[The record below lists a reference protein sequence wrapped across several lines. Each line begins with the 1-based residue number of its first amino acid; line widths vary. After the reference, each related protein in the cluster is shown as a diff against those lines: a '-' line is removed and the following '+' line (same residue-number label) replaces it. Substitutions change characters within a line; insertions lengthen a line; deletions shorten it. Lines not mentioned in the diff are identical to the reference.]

1 MKRIMNKDDIY
12 CLIYELR
19 NARDIIKDGNI
30 QRIRRRLNRRI
41 KLISR
46 NNEITNKA
54 YIESMIW
61 CIRRKIEL
69 GYELDDVLKDVE
81 WQIEWWKKR
90 VEDNEEI
97 LNVFKELE

>member
-1 MKRIMNKDDIY
+1 MRRIMNKDDIW
-12 CLIYELR
+12 CLIDELR
-19 NARDIIKDGNI
+19 IARDIIKDGNI

-69 GYELDDVLKDVE
+69 GYELDDVLQNVE
-81 WQIEWWKKR
+81 WQIEWWKWSINYND
-90 VEDNEEI
+90 VI
-97 LNVFKELE
+97 SNVFKEC

>member
-1 MKRIMNKDDIY
+1 MKRIMNKDDIW
-12 CLIYELR
+12 CLIDELR
-19 NARDIIKDGNI
+19 IARDIIKDGNI

-54 YIESMIW
+54 YIESWIW
-61 CIRRKIEL
+61 CIRRKVEL
-69 GYELDDVLKDVE
+69 GYELEELVKDVE

-90 VEDNEEI
+90 VEGYDEI
-97 LNVFKELE
+97 LNVFKEHK

>member
-1 MKRIMNKDDIY
+1 MRRIMNKDDIW
-12 CLIYELR
+12 CLIDELR

-54 YIESMIW
+54 YVESWIW
-61 CIRRKIEL
+61 CIRRKVEL
-69 GYELDDVLKDVE
+69 GYELDELVE
-81 WQIEWWKKR
+81 DIERQIEWWKGR
-90 VEDNEEI
+90 VNDNDGI
-97 LNVFKELE
+97 MRYFK